1 MTLCLKDMLWL
12 VFSHSSAVFLDTSPC
27 PLLFGV
33 VCGSL
38 WWLNCRRWSFDFLF
52 SLLTGNVYHCLLCF
66 LLFNFSSHFINFL
79 FHSFSIYGSFYY
91 FQFIHLIAI
100 SDHMFGFSFRSLFFL
115 IFNFFLALLLK
126 FFFFQFYHSINFF
139 VIFFQFDCHSFDFFL
154 LLKLFFNSIKPF
166 NWKILSIKLVLFLTL
181 IFFNPF
187 V

>member
-12 VFSHSSAVFLDTSPC
+12 VFPHSSVVFLDTSLC

-38 WWLNCRRWSFDFLF
+38 WWLDCRRWSFDFLF

-91 FQFIHLIAI
+91 FEFIHLIAI
-100 SDHMFGFSFRSLFFL
+100 SDHMFGFSFQSLFFL
-115 IFNFFLALLLK
+115 IFNFFFGTFVEV
-126 FFFFQFYHSINFF
+126 FFLSILSFNQFFCYFFSVWLSFFWFFSFIKAIFQFN
-139 VIFFQFDCHSFDFFL
+139 
-154 LLKLFFNSIKPF
+154 
-166 NWKILSIKLVLFLTL
+166 
-181 IFFNPF
+181 
-187 V
+187 

>member
-12 VFSHSSAVFLDTSPC
+12 VFPHSSVVFLDTSLC

-38 WWLNCRRWSFDFLF
+38 WWLDCRRWSFDFLF